1 MNGREVL
8 MGTSPLDV
16 QNLPGT
22 DSPAQRKQIVNDFS
36 IQIATVNG
44 SGSQSANSILL
55 RSIFNM
61 GVPVSGKNLFPSNIA
76 GLPTWYFIRASR
88 DGWVARKSDV
98 DLLIA
103 MNLETVHDDIHK
115 LPAGAA
121 AIFDEAFNIAEHRPD
136 LTYYPVPFDRLVA
149 ATGAEMKIRK
159 LIKNMVYVG
168 VAAQLLSIDLKG
180 LEDVVR
186 KQFAKKAAVADLNW
200 NAVQLGFDY
209 AASTLTKQDPLVV
222 EPMNATQGK
231 IIIDGNS
238 ATAMGAMFAG
248 VTVAAWYPITPS
260 TSIIEELIKYMK
272 KYRIEQ
278 DGKASFAIVQAEDEL
293 AAIGMVLGAGWAGAR
308 SMTATAGPGISL
320 MAEFAGLG
328 YFAEIPGVIFDV
340 QRTGPSTGLPTRT
353 AQGDIRFISGLSHG
367 DTKQVLLFPGSVREC
382 YDFAMEAFDL
392 AEYLQTPIFVLSD
405 LDLGMNNWMSE
416 PFDYPEKP
424 MNRGKVLSAK
434 HLEELGGFLRYKD
447 IDGDA
452 ITYRTLPGTDHPGAA
467 YFTRGSGK
475 NEKAQYTERPEDYEN
490 NMRRL
495 ARKFE
500 TAKTLVPK
508 PVFEGADNCK
518 IGIIAYGSSHP
529 AVMESRDQLQREL
542 QIATDYL
549 RVRAY
554 PFTPEIGEFIA
565 GREIVYVVEQ
575 NRDGQLL
582 NLMKVDLDPVHAT
595 KLHSVTYFGGLPID
609 ARTVTNAIASHARS
623 N

>member
-1 MNGREVL
+1 

-16 QNLPGT
+16 QSLPST
-22 DSPAQRKQIVNDFS
+22 DSSAQRKQIVNDFS

-103 MNLETVHDDIHK
+103 MNLETVHDDIHN
-115 LPAGAA
+115 LSAGAA
-121 AIFDEAFNIAEHRPD
+121 VIFDEAFSIAEHRAD

-149 ATGAEMKIRK
+149 ATGAEMKVRK

-180 LEDVVR
+180 LESVVR
-186 KQFAKKAAVADLNW
+186 KQFAKKATVADLNW

-209 AASTLTKQDPLVV
+209 AASTLTKQDPFVV
-222 EPMNATQGK
+222 EPMNATHGK

-308 SMTATAGPGISL
+308 SMTATSGPGISL

-328 YFAEIPGVIFDV
+328 YFAEIPGVIFDI

-353 AQGDIRFISGLSHG
+353 AQGDVAFVAGLSHG
-367 DTKQVLLFPGSVREC
+367 DTKQVLLFPGTVREC
-382 YDFAMEAFDL
+382 FEFGTQAFDL
-392 AEYLQTPIFVLSD
+392 AETLQTPIFVLSD

-416 PFDYPEKP
+416 PFEYPEKP
-424 MNRGKVLSAK
+424 MARGKILNAQQ
-434 HLEELGGFLRYKD
+434 LEELDGFARYKD
-447 IDGDA
+447 VDGDA
-452 ITYRTLPGTDHPGAA
+452 ITYRTLPGTPHPKAA

-475 NEKAQYTERPEDYEN
+475 NEKAQYTERPEDYQY

-500 TAKTLVPK
+500 TAKSYVPK
-508 PVFEGADNCK
+508 PVLEAAGNHK
-518 IGIIAYGSSHP
+518 VGIIAFGSSHV
-529 AVMESRDQLQREL
+529 AVLESRDQLERESK
-542 QIATDYL
+542 IETDYL

-554 PFTPEIGEFIA
+554 PFTQEVEEFVASHKTI
-565 GREIVYVVEQ
+565 YVVEQ

-582 NLMKVDLDPVHAT
+582 NLMKIDLDPAQAT
-595 KLHSVTYFGGLPID
+595 KLHSVTYFGGLPLD
-609 ARTVTNAIASHARS
+609 ARTVTEAIASHEGAQK
-623 N
+623 